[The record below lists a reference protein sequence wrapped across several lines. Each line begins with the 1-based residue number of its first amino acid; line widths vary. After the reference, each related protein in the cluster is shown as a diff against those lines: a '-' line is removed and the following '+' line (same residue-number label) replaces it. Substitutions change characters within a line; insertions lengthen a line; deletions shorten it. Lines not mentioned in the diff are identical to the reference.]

1 MPEVVYQNNG
11 EMSIPVNPV
20 STEDTTK
27 ETTDLDFMFHAFRV
41 LPAIVHSL
49 ELNGMDVLT
58 IWIECIGPRE
68 VRVHVLSTQLPKL
81 VEWATQRA
89 IQPEIQ
95 PHGEG
100 HQVVYMVDG
109 IKVFTLL
116 DDRDMER
123 YFPV

>member
-1 MPEVVYQNNG
+1 MSEVVYQNNG
-11 EMSIPVNPV
+11 EMSIPVNPD
-20 STEDTTK
+20 STSEP
-27 ETTDLDFMFHAFRV
+27 TDLDFMFHAFRV

-58 IWIECIGPRE
+58 IWIDCVGHRE
-68 VRVHVLSTQLPKL
+68 VRVHVMSTDLPKL
-81 VEWATQRA
+81 VEWAAQRA

-100 HQVVYMVDG
+100 HQVVYKVDG
-109 IKVFTLL
+109 IEVFTLL